1 MRALRILRSASED
14 IASAVR
20 HYDARDPELGDAF
33 LEGLND
39 TLERVR
45 ALPKSFATWPA
56 DPRFRGAPTKRFPY
70 VVFFRELDETSIEVV
85 AVAHTRRRPG
95 YWR

>member
-1 MRALRILRSASED
+1 MIS
-14 IASAVR
+14 
-20 HYDARDPELGDAF
+20 
-33 LEGLND
+33 
-39 TLERVR
+39 
-45 ALPKSFATWPA
+45 
-56 DPRFRGAPTKRFPY
+56 

>member
-56 DPRFRGAPTKRFPY
+56 DPRFRGAPTKRFEAES
-70 VVFFRELDETSIEVV
+70 FEAKRTQSAELNDS
-85 AVAHTRRRPG
+85 AKLSGRA
-95 YWR
+95 